1 MNQNHLPTYEISH
14 KRFTYV
20 KPTAGLRSAGCF
32 VAEASDIP
40 NEILSALC
48 RPLYADAS
56 DVGFTLIGKH
66 QNIRFYYEGE
76 ELDAANEIIYWSWK
90 ACAENETP
98 KHLRDITIRI
108 FND

>member
-14 KRFTYV
+14 KRFAYS
-20 KPTAGLRSAGCF
+20 PISRCF

-76 ELDAANEIIYWSWK
+76 EMDAANEIIYWSWK

-108 FND
+108 YND

>member
-20 KPTAGLRSAGCF
+20 KPTTGLPTAGCF
-32 VAEASDIP
+32 AADASDIP
-40 NEILSALC
+40 NEILNALC

-66 QNIRFYYEGE
+66 RNVRFYYEGE
-76 ELDAANEIIYWSWK
+76 EMDAENEIIYWSWK
-90 ACAENETP
+90 ACDENETP
-98 KHLRDITIRI
+98 KHLRGITIRI
-108 FND
+108 YND